1 MNPEAEELETNVFS
15 CWLKSFDVQRR
26 FPSDDLYLNQSL
38 NKQMNLLGDLG
49 RRRKSSPAQVINKIQ
64 EKLSKSS
71 TNLNADIIPR
81 SARSPTPDELS
92 PNVARN
98 FIREGAVCL
107 STGVS
112 SLNRYMFL
120 FSDLLLIAK
129 PKSGASFKLKLRLP
143 VSELWLQSAIDG
155 VCESTVAPNK
165 SFVVGWPTVSYVAT
179 FSTTEDKTLWWN
191 VLKKTIEEQ
200 RAIEGGRTVPIRII
214 FRDTIQK
221 NSAPLSLPVSNE
233 DDVKSVVNMALQGFG
248 IAGSDVNDFQLWVV
262 SGKENA
268 AYPLM
273 GHEIP
278 FCIKMNHIRQASC
291 NVDSPVTERTEF
303 DPEQVHSRSKCEFIL
318 KKKKNSTGRLD
329 VDSPNSQK
337 RWKSPMKSPIIN
349 WALHKKPQKQNS
361 IEERS
366 QQGSFFGLPLGQVS
380 ADEEQLPTPVQD
392 MLTELFRRGPSTV
405 GIFRKSALMKSVKQL
420 RQELDEGKI
429 VNFEE
434 KSAVVIA
441 TVLKEFL
448 RGLPACA
455 FGSEFLNEMLE
466 TNDITDPNERA
477 AEIDKNLN
485 KLPKLN
491 QILIKKFFCVLYHI
505 ARLSETNK
513 MTAQN
518 LAICIAPSLVWSSK
532 TLVPSSP
539 KETTSACE
547 LVQFIID
554 NYTFIFGEDATT
566 ILGDIS
572 EIQAPIVYDDE
583 EMPEQNSDTPD
594 AAQSSPTQEELSS
607 RKTGFSLSLR
617 VPDSTANPDFSP
629 TSPEIDRKSNTVQHF
644 QNGGRLIFNLK
655 KENRRHSENDL
666 TDLNDNFPVRKLRA
680 KVPLSSYTATAELIK
695 HRTTSEDDSN
705 ETSPTVI
712 KIVSTTNENSPPVNG
727 RRKNSPSNH
736 AIYHQKVRPTPTYE
750 EAIRQLRR
758 NAQFSPTFT
767 RKYDW
772 NVESSNESI
781 DQTPNEKR
789 HDAPKV
795 PKNETGPSQVD
806 VSLSFA
812 VNEKQENDA
821 TLKGKTVDPKRKLET
836 QKFAYRLGSPSSDRL
851 KTSRYTAEDFRR
863 KSPNEI
869 FVSPG
874 HLRSPVSPSS
884 YEEHLQRRKRFE
896 KAYLQKINLNLNDGD
911 FEKTSKGVNV
921 NSEFTKK
928 GADFTHSYNGGG
940 KQKTSQTASRILSK
954 SLDSKGLRALKVRP
968 DNENCDSIPLSN
980 GVHTFVTQR
989 KSLNTNGT
997 SAITIS
1003 PKSEHSNGVKGTP
1016 SLDRHSPSLRAAI
1029 EAGTFMYRKNDAT
1042 KGPRFDIN
1050 EPIERNNNQ
1059 LQTDCFVE
1067 RPRKLSDRTAENF
1080 DQILAGLKDLDDVSS
1095 SSSSSTDIVSEV
1107 DVPSHE
1113 DIKNILC
1120 QDESYV

>member
-1 MNPEAEELETNVFS
+1 
-15 CWLKSFDVQRR
+15 
-26 FPSDDLYLNQSL
+26 
-38 NKQMNLLGDLG
+38 
-49 RRRKSSPAQVINKIQ
+49 
-64 EKLSKSS
+64 
-71 TNLNADIIPR
+71 
-81 SARSPTPDELS
+81 
-92 PNVARN
+92 
-98 FIREGAVCL
+98 
-107 STGVS
+107 
-112 SLNRYMFL
+112 
-120 FSDLLLIAK
+120 
-129 PKSGASFKLKLRLP
+129 
-143 VSELWLQSAIDG
+143 
-155 VCESTVAPNK
+155 
-165 SFVVGWPTVSYVAT
+165 
-179 FSTTEDKTLWWN
+179 
-191 VLKKTIEEQ
+191 
-200 RAIEGGRTVPIRII
+200 
-214 FRDTIQK
+214 
-221 NSAPLSLPVSNE
+221 
-233 DDVKSVVNMALQGFG
+233 
-248 IAGSDVNDFQLWVV
+248 
-262 SGKENA
+262 
-268 AYPLM
+268 
-273 GHEIP
+273 
-278 FCIKMNHIRQASC
+278 
-291 NVDSPVTERTEF
+291 
-303 DPEQVHSRSKCEFIL
+303 
-318 KKKKNSTGRLD
+318 
-329 VDSPNSQK
+329 
-337 RWKSPMKSPIIN
+337 
-349 WALHKKPQKQNS
+349 
-361 IEERS
+361 
-366 QQGSFFGLPLGQVS
+366 
-380 ADEEQLPTPVQD
+380 
-392 MLTELFRRGPSTV
+392 
-405 GIFRKSALMKSVKQL
+405 
-420 RQELDEGKI
+420 
-429 VNFEE
+429 
-434 KSAVVIA
+434 
-441 TVLKEFL
+441 
-448 RGLPACA
+448 
-455 FGSEFLNEMLE
+455 
-466 TNDITDPNERA
+466 
-477 AEIDKNLN
+477 
-485 KLPKLN
+485 
-491 QILIKKFFCVLYHI
+491 
-505 ARLSETNK
+505 
-513 MTAQN
+513 MTSQN

-532 TLVPSSP
+532 ILVPSSP

-554 NYTFIFGEDATT
+554 NYTFIFGEDAIT

-594 AAQSSPTQEELSS
+594 AAQSSPTQEELSA
-607 RKTGFSLSLR
+607 KKAGFSLSLR
-617 VPDSTANPDFSP
+617 VPDSTADPDS
-629 TSPEIDRKSNTVQHF
+629 TSPEIDRKSNTVPHY
-644 QNGGRLIFNLK
+644 QNGGRLIFSLK

-781 DQTPNEKR
+781 DQTLSEKR

-795 PKNETGPSQVD
+795 PKNETGPSQTVAVD
-806 VSLSFA
+806 VSFSSA
-812 VNEKQENDA
+812 VNEKPGNDA
-821 TLKGKTVDPKRKLET
+821 TLTGKTVDPKRKLET

-911 FEKTSKGVNV
+911 FERTSKGLKV

-940 KQKTSQTASRILSK
+940 RQKTSQTTSRMLSK

-968 DNENCDSIPLSN
+968 DNENCNSIPLSN

-997 SAITIS
+997 SAISIS
-1003 PKSEHSNGVKGTP
+1003 PKGEHSNVVKGTP
-1016 SLDRHSPSLRAAI
+1016 SLHANPPSKVFVGSVDRHSPSLRAAI
-1029 EAGTFMYRKNDAT
+1029 EAGTFMYRKDDAT

-1050 EPIERNNNQ
+1050 EPMERNNNQ
-1059 LQTDCFVE
+1059 LQTECFVE

-1095 SSSSSTDIVSEV
+1095 SSSSSTDNVSEV

>member
-1 MNPEAEELETNVFS
+1 
-15 CWLKSFDVQRR
+15 
-26 FPSDDLYLNQSL
+26 
-38 NKQMNLLGDLG
+38 
-49 RRRKSSPAQVINKIQ
+49 
-64 EKLSKSS
+64 
-71 TNLNADIIPR
+71 
-81 SARSPTPDELS
+81 
-92 PNVARN
+92 
-98 FIREGAVCL
+98 
-107 STGVS
+107 
-112 SLNRYMFL
+112 
-120 FSDLLLIAK
+120 
-129 PKSGASFKLKLRLP
+129 
-143 VSELWLQSAIDG
+143 
-155 VCESTVAPNK
+155 
-165 SFVVGWPTVSYVAT
+165 
-179 FSTTEDKTLWWN
+179 
-191 VLKKTIEEQ
+191 
-200 RAIEGGRTVPIRII
+200 
-214 FRDTIQK
+214 
-221 NSAPLSLPVSNE
+221 
-233 DDVKSVVNMALQGFG
+233 
-248 IAGSDVNDFQLWVV
+248 
-262 SGKENA
+262 
-268 AYPLM
+268 
-273 GHEIP
+273 
-278 FCIKMNHIRQASC
+278 
-291 NVDSPVTERTEF
+291 
-303 DPEQVHSRSKCEFIL
+303 
-318 KKKKNSTGRLD
+318 
-329 VDSPNSQK
+329 
-337 RWKSPMKSPIIN
+337 
-349 WALHKKPQKQNS
+349 
-361 IEERS
+361 
-366 QQGSFFGLPLGQVS
+366 
-380 ADEEQLPTPVQD
+380 
-392 MLTELFRRGPSTV
+392 
-405 GIFRKSALMKSVKQL
+405 
-420 RQELDEGKI
+420 
-429 VNFEE
+429 
-434 KSAVVIA
+434 
-441 TVLKEFL
+441 
-448 RGLPACA
+448 
-455 FGSEFLNEMLE
+455 
-466 TNDITDPNERA
+466 
-477 AEIDKNLN
+477 
-485 KLPKLN
+485 
-491 QILIKKFFCVLYHI
+491 
-505 ARLSETNK
+505 
-513 MTAQN
+513 MTSQN

-532 TLVPSSP
+532 ILVPSSP

-554 NYTFIFGEDATT
+554 NYTFIFGEDAIT

-594 AAQSSPTQEELSS
+594 AAQSSPTQEELSA
-607 RKTGFSLSLR
+607 KKAGFSLSLR
-617 VPDSTANPDFSP
+617 VPDSTADPDS
-629 TSPEIDRKSNTVQHF
+629 TSPEIDRKSNTVPHY
-644 QNGGRLIFNLK
+644 QNGGRLIFSLK

-767 RKYDW
+767 RKCDW

-781 DQTPNEKR
+781 DQTLSEKR

-795 PKNETGPSQVD
+795 PKNETGPSQTVAVD
-806 VSLSFA
+806 VSFSSA
-812 VNEKQENDA
+812 VNEKQGNDA
-821 TLKGKTVDPKRKLET
+821 TLTGKTVDPKRKLEM

-911 FEKTSKGVNV
+911 FERTSKGLKV

-940 KQKTSQTASRILSK
+940 RQKTSQTTSRMLSK

-968 DNENCDSIPLSN
+968 DNENCNSIPLSN

-989 KSLNTNGT
+989 KGLNTNGT
-997 SAITIS
+997 SAISIS
-1003 PKSEHSNGVKGTP
+1003 PKGEHSNVVKGTP
-1016 SLDRHSPSLRAAI
+1016 SLHANPPSKVLVGSVDRHSPSLRAAI
-1029 EAGTFMYRKNDAT
+1029 EAGTFMYRKDDAT

-1050 EPIERNNNQ
+1050 EPMERNNNQ
-1059 LQTDCFVE
+1059 LQTECFVE

-1095 SSSSSTDIVSEV
+1095 SSSSSTDNVSEV